1 TAMLNAYARAGR
13 IGKAK
18 KIFDELP
25 HRDLVSWTSMLTAY
39 ARCGYVDQARE
50 IFDQMPAIFN
60 RIKLLNHCDDVCF
73 LSILIASSHDGE
85 LYTARSHF
93 VSMSM
98 DFQLQPTKQH
108 YTCLVDLLAR
118 AGHLNEARELM
129 LTMPYLTD
137 SVDWKCFLGACR
149 SHSDLRRGGHAAK
162 RTLEMDSNN
171 GSAYSLLAN
180 IYSMR

>member
-1 TAMLNAYARAGR
+1 NSMLAAYTQNGHLIRACH
-13 IGKAK
+13 
-18 KIFDELP
+18 FFWEMPQHDF
-25 HRDLVSWTSMLTAY
+25 VSWNSMLATY
-39 ARCGYVDQARE
+39 AQNGHVVEAK
-50 IFDQMPAIFN
+50 AIFN

-73 LSILIASSHDGE
+73 LSILIASSHDGD

-98 DFQLQPTKQH
+98 DFRLQQTKQH
-108 YTCLVDLLAR
+108 YTCMVDLLAR

-149 SHSDLRRGGHAAK
+149 SHSDIRGGGHAAQ

-180 IYSMR
+180 I